1 MSNNKRKKE
10 SVSQMKKTWIAF
22 LTALVLT
29 IPAGALAANRDF
41 SSSQQGSIVESNHVI
56 EHSFTGHMFKH
67 GELDEQKWMGIVKQY
82 TPDQADEWKKV
93 LNERKQLRAKLQ
105 DEQVK
110 KALKAKCKEM
120 KKKREQALDRLI
132 DRLANKEITKEQ
144 FKQELKQLHKKK
156 KWMSKEEKQKLRE
169 LHEKTYKAMKENDKK
184 AMTMLLPQWLEH
196 MEQENKRLAKWIQ
209 EATQR

>member
-1 MSNNKRKKE
+1 
-10 SVSQMKKTWIAF
+10 MKKTWISF
-22 LTALVLT
+22 LTVLMLT
-29 IPAGALAANRDF
+29 IPAGVLAANPD
-41 SSSQQGSIVESNHVI
+41 SNSAQQGSIVKANHAM
-56 EHSFTGHMFKH
+56 EHSFAGHMFKH

-120 KKKREQALDRLI
+120 KQKREQALDRLI
-132 DRLANKEITKEQ
+132 DRLANQEITKEQ

-169 LHEKTYKAMKENDKK
+169 LHHKTYEAMKENDKE
-184 AMTMLLPQWLEH
+184 ALAELLPQWLKH
-196 MEQENKRLAKWIQ
+196 MKKENERLAEWIQ